1 MSPIY
6 RDGNNFSVMADWLL
20 LSDSEEGLLVSPL
33 LGEVETKNKIKIIVF
48 FSDSEEGASCAA
60 LAG

>member
-33 LGEVETKNKIKIIVF
+33 LGEVETKKKIKIIVF
-48 FSDSEEGASCAA
+48 FDSEEGASCAA